1 MKITGTL
8 PFENTTSLC
17 GSGVL
22 SKPPFEQ
29 CPLSS
34 TTDESLES
42 MIPPNAMEE
51 EAFTQMLDSE
61 LTDSEFR
68 LDITDFP
75 TE

>member
-1 MKITGTL
+1 
-8 PFENTTSLC
+8 
-17 GSGVL
+17 
-22 SKPPFEQ
+22 
-29 CPLSS
+29 
-34 TTDESLES
+34 